1 MSVRKRKPSGESFE
15 THTRPR
21 NLIGYAGY
29 SFSTTDVMS
38 MMWGIFSAS
47 KKPRIF
53 FPPTVSWV
61 DFERATTMLLLFL
74 AVDRILWTL
83 LDGLSGVPAVNE
95 PSKRTTPSL
104 TERASSSWTQ
114 RST

>member
-1 MSVRKRKPSGESFE
+1 MSVRNRNPSGESLD
-15 THTRPR
+15 TQTRPR

-38 MMWGIFSAS
+38 IMWGIFSAS
-47 KKPRIF
+47 KSPRIF
-53 FPPTVSWV
+53 FLPTVSWV
-61 DFERATTMLLLFL
+61 DLERAMTILLLL
-74 AVDRILWTL
+74 RAVERMRWTL
-83 LDGLSGVPAVNE
+83 LEGLLGVHAVNE
-95 PSKRTTPSL
+95 PSNKTTPSL